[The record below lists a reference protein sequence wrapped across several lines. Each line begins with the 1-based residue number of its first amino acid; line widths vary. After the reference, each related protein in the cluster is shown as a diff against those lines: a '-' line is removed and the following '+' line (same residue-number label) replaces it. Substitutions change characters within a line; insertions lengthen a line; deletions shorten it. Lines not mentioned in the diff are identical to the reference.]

1 MKVTLVLNTGA
12 KVDIEHPDGQIVTLI
27 TNSVLN
33 GETKTLVALDNLG
46 FAKEFSNVKAP
57 KIPTAKKGAHHK
69 VRHQQAWSDRDIV
82 GVGKIIRDNIDLNS
96 GITTLV
102 RKFIRNDADVKD
114 RTEATLASCTSDIK
128 LYLKTGDKKRA
139 NGKVR
144 SVLDAHGIFPVV
156 RSNYLNIDEA

>member
-12 KVDIEHPDGQIVTLI
+12 KVEIDHPDSNIVGAI
-27 TNSVLN
+27 TNSILRSDV
-33 GETKTLVALDNLG
+33 TAVAIDHLG
-46 FAKEFSNVKAP
+46 FLKEARNVKAP